1 MRDLEEINL
10 NIEEIRGKIHELEEQ
25 YQSLIDERC
34 ERKFADFCYLYGV
47 KKGDIV
53 RITKKRNKEFNILP
67 AARKRTVI
75 IDGMDRTMMLWIR
88 VRKIKKN
95 ADVSK
100 LVEYL
105 LPDEFEDC
113 QVIGH
118 VEDN

>member
-1 MRDLEEINL
+1 MRELEEINL
-10 NIEEIRGKIHELEEQ
+10 DIEEIRGKIHELEEQ

-53 RITKKRNKEFNILP
+53 RTAKNRN
-67 AARKRTVI
+67 VI
-75 IDGMDRTMMLWIR
+75 INGMNKIWDGWIG
-88 VRKIKKN
+88 VRKIRKN
-95 ADVSK
+95 SEPSK
-100 LVEYL
+100 IVEYL
-105 LPDEFEDC
+105 LPSEFEDC